1 MSIFDATFRLIDE
14 FNTLSI
20 DYLLV
25 GSLAASY
32 HGLAR
37 ATVDAD
43 FVVQLKGN
51 KLPDIVSRMGPGYRL
66 EQQPGFEIFTGKR
79 IDVIYVLETELK
91 IDVFPLTMDP
101 FDQERFARRLLVQL
115 YGRPAFVPT
124 AEDVIVMKVR
134 WRRPLDLEDA
144 RYVIALHAQLIDWAY
159 IERWCDTHGTRQ
171 ILDEVRRSIPPTE

>member
-1 MSIFDATFRLIDE
+1 
-14 FNTLSI
+14 
-20 DYLLV
+20 
-25 GSLAASY
+25 
-32 HGLAR
+32 
-37 ATVDAD
+37 
-43 FVVQLKGN
+43 
-51 KLPDIVSRMGPGYRL
+51 
-66 EQQPGFEIFTGKR
+66 
-79 IDVIYVLETELK
+79 VLETELK

>member
-14 FNTLSI
+14 LNSLSI

-32 HGLAR
+32 YGLSR

-43 FVVQLKGN
+43 FVVQLKGS
-51 KLPDIVSRMGPGYRL
+51 KLADIVSRMGPGYRL

-91 IDVFPLTMDP
+91 IDVFPLTMDL
-101 FDQERFARRLLVQL
+101 FDQERFSRRRQVQL
-115 YGRPAFVPT
+115 HGRPAFVPT

-144 RYVIALHAQLIDWAY
+144 KYVISLQGSSLDWQY
-159 IERWCDTHGTRQ
+159 IEHWCDAHGTRQ
-171 ILDEVRRSIPPTE
+171 TLEEIRREIPN